1 MARCWRTIS
10 TVFSG
15 IIPRFNV
22 HLLIGVLEVVERPEY
37 FGIRLVIFRALRH
50 LANDPFND
58 LQGFFQLIFS
68 NFVKLAR

>member
-37 FGIRLVIFRALRH
+37 FGIHLVIIRALRH
-50 LANDPFND
+50 LANAPFIDP
-58 LQGFFQLIFS
+58 QGVFQLIRS
-68 NFVKLAR
+68 NFVRLAR